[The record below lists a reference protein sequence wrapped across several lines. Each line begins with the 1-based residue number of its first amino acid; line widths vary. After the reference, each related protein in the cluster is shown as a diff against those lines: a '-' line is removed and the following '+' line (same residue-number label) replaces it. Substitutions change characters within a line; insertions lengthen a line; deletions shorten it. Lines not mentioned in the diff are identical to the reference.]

1 MKDFTQ
7 KFLCLILSLATVLS
21 LSAPA
26 FAADYSSA
34 ETLDGSLTST
44 LDYSNVKLSNS
55 KELGVE
61 NINNEL
67 REIFPYGEI
76 VSIIETPYGMAFY
89 VDKNYHNPIKPRTI
103 WDALDV
109 VMAGASWADFFKE
122 PSLAN
127 LGWAALDTV
136 SLLPILPS
144 SAYIRKGGKLLLNV
158 DEVKKLAKTPEGLAK
173 IKKALKAIDKASDIL
188 EAGRK
193 LAKKYTLSDSVYR
206 DHIVKLHSFYS
217 KEKNKSKF
225 IKNFDIKKAIKET
238 LTDSKSI
245 VSLNTN
251 GRKGFVFI
259 KNFGEKI
266 GTEGGKSLNRMKVV
280 IDEYGKVVTAYP
292 IK

>member
-76 VSIIETPYGMAFY
+76 VSIIETPYGTAFY
-89 VDKNYHNPIKPRTI
+89 VDKNYHNPIKTRTI

-144 SAYIRKGGKLLLNV
+144 SAYIRKGGKILLNV
-158 DEVKKLAKTPEGLAK
+158 DEVKKLAKTPEGLEK
-173 IKKALKAIDKASDIL
+173 IKKALKATDKASDIL

-245 VSLNTN
+245 VSQNTN
-251 GRKGFVFI
+251 GRKGFIFI

>member
-76 VSIIETPYGMAFY
+76 VSIIETPYGTAFY
-89 VDKNYHNPIKPRTI
+89 VDKNYHNPIKTRTI

-144 SAYIRKGGKLLLNV
+144 SAYIRKGGKILLNV
-158 DEVKKLAKTPEGLAK
+158 DEVKKLAKTPEGLEK
-173 IKKALKAIDKASDIL
+173 IKKALKATDKASDIL

-217 KEKNKSKF
+217 KEKNKSKL
-225 IKNFDIKKAIKET
+225 A
-238 LTDSKSI
+238 L
-245 VSLNTN
+245 
-251 GRKGFVFI
+251 
-259 KNFGEKI
+259 
-266 GTEGGKSLNRMKVV
+266 
-280 IDEYGKVVTAYP
+280 
-292 IK
+292 

>member
-158 DEVKKLAKTPEGLAK
+158 DEVKKLAKTPEGLEK
-173 IKKALKAIDKASDIL
+173 IKKALKATDKVSDIL

-225 IKNFDIKKAIKET
+225 IVLPLEKPCNIRRFRLSNPQTVCTFPCFFPYGLKQGKDFYSPLTT
-238 LTDSKSI
+238 LSSSRAELRFA
-245 VSLNTN
+245 SL
-251 GRKGFVFI
+251 V
-259 KNFGEKI
+259 EW
-266 GTEGGKSLNRMKVV
+266 
-280 IDEYGKVVTAYP
+280 A
-292 IK
+292 